1 MFNEWFE
8 VWNQWIII
16 NYLYINMSYILMY
29 VHGSCAMK
37 ARFFTCPSFL
47 WTSTY
52 FCYWTLPWHPTK
64 CSLKS
69 PRENPKLF
77 ALMAS
82 NFSYIQR
89 NESQLIRP
97 RTVRYFSLYFTQVLR
112 PVEIVNR
119 EVLYVEDVEAVA
131 LVWGE
136 NNETGCFGH
145 GADLCRPVRERKT
158 AQGSRTFVGLQVM

>member
-1 MFNEWFE
+1 
-8 VWNQWIII
+8 
-16 NYLYINMSYILMY
+16 
-29 VHGSCAMK
+29 
-37 ARFFTCPSFL
+37 
-47 WTSTY
+47 
-52 FCYWTLPWHPTK
+52 
-64 CSLKS
+64 
-69 PRENPKLF
+69 
-77 ALMAS
+77 MAS